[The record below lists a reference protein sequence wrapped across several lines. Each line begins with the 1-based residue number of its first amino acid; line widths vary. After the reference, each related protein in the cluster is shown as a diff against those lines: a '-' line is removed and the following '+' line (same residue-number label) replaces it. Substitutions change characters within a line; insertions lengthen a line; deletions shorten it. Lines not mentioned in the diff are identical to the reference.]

1 MQVLLPNRKTGGK
14 TLLKTGRS
22 DMRHLLG
29 ISSLLVILAG
39 CSTTVPNDS
48 PEYFD
53 SITPDPA
60 SLERKAQEE
69 RLLQAEGL
77 PETVLLPA
85 EGTVPSD
92 ATVIP
97 ANKSTKAN
105 TAPLSDGTISN
116 SQDFETAKANDTI
129 ASDAAKLQELKDNYQ
144 IVQPG
149 AAPVRASDINL
160 AKYALAQTNP
170 VGQKIYSRFSVGG
183 AKAKR
188 KCERYISADEAQLA
202 FLKSGGPQKDRNG
215 IDPDGDGY
223 ACGWSP
229 DVFRAMIGQ

>member
-1 MQVLLPNRKTGGK
+1 
-14 TLLKTGRS
+14 
-22 DMRHLLG
+22 MRYLLG
-29 ISSLLVILAG
+29 TSFLMVILVG

-60 SLERKAQEE
+60 SLEVQAQEE
-69 RLLQAEGL
+69 QLLQAEGL
-77 PETVLLPA
+77 PQTVRPPA
-85 EGTVPSD
+85 DGAVQSSSTVM
-92 ATVIP
+92 P
-97 ANKSTKAN
+97 ANKSVTGN
-105 TAPLSDGTISN
+105 TEPLSDGSISN
-116 SQDFETAKANDTI
+116 SQDFQTAKANDTI
-129 ASDAAKLQELKDNYQ
+129 ASDAVKLQELKDNYQ

-149 AAPVRASDINL
+149 VAPVRVSDINL

-170 VGQKIYSRFSVGG
+170 VGQKIYKRFSVGS

-202 FLKSGGPQKDRNG
+202 FLKSGGPEKDRNG

-223 ACGWSP
+223 ACNWSP